1 MQKQPKI
8 FYDMRDFGD
17 DGDVM
22 LIRIEERNSNNG
34 AISQCIMMKKNE
46 VDQIMEII
54 DAYKRRN

>member
-8 FYDMRDFGD
+8 FYDMRNFGD

-22 LIRIEERNSNNG
+22 LVRIEERNNNNG

-46 VDQIMEII
+46 VDQIMETI

>member
-1 MQKQPKI
+1 
-8 FYDMRDFGD
+8 MRNFGD

-22 LIRIEERNSNNG
+22 LVRIEERNNNNG

-46 VDQIMEII
+46 VDQIMETI